1 MIDSQALPL
10 PPARRVRR
18 DRPRPRR
25 RRRRRIDLLEVAAV
39 AAIVVVPVMYA
50 LGINGTYLAASAAF
64 VTGLEYLYGRQQA
77 RRCSTTSSGGS
88 SPGASTGLGRPSR
101 TAD

>member
-18 DRPRPRR
+18 DRRR
-25 RRRRRIDLLEVAAV
+25 RLRRIDLLEVAAV
-39 AAIVVVPVMYA
+39 AAIVVVPVLYA
-50 LGINGTYLAASAAF
+50 LGINGRYLAASAAF

-77 RRCSTTSSGGS
+77 RRRPKSSGSGS
-88 SPGASTGLGRPSR
+88 G
-101 TAD
+101 

>member
-1 MIDSQALPL
+1 MTDSQALPL
-10 PPARRVRR
+10 PPAQRVRR
-18 DRPRPRR
+18 DRRR
-25 RRRRRIDLLEVAAV
+25 RRTSHPRSVRRIDLLEVAAV

-77 RRCSTTSSGGS
+77 RRRPKSSGSGS
-88 SPGASTGLGRPSR
+88 G
-101 TAD
+101 